1 MHLVGIGPFGALRD
15 DLTLIPGQPHTA
27 IPCLIGANPCEFG
40 QWPHPPPSAIL
51 AHRTHVCDN
60 GGHNMV
66 SISLL
71 EDDREQLALLY
82 AWTEKVLGEH
92 GVGSR
97 IRAFATGAALLAD
110 SPTSDVDL
118 YLLDI
123 QIDAPGPDGME
134 VARAVRSQDP
144 RAIIMF
150 ATSSVA
156 YAVEGYSVHAFDYL
170 VKPVN
175 YRTFETKL
183 LRAIQSLRR
192 EESPFITIRSNHPA
206 TVLASDICFVET
218 ARRKSVLHMSSG
230 ERHECYES
238 LSGLQKRLPE
248 STFFRCHASYLVNVA
263 HVASVATDNIIVGT
277 ESVPLARNRRKAF
290 LDFLTAYV
298 GSEL

>member
-1 MHLVGIGPFGALRD
+1 
-15 DLTLIPGQPHTA
+15 
-27 IPCLIGANPCEFG
+27 
-40 QWPHPPPSAIL
+40 
-51 AHRTHVCDN
+51 
-60 GGHNMV
+60 MV

-82 AWTEKVLGEH
+82 TWTKKVLGEH
-92 GVGSR
+92 EVSSR

-110 SPTSDVDL
+110 SPTPDVDL

-134 VARAVRSQDP
+134 VALAIRSRDPHAV
-144 RAIIMF
+144 IMF
-150 ATSSVA
+150 VTSSVA

-238 LSGLQKRLPE
+238 LSGLHKRLPE